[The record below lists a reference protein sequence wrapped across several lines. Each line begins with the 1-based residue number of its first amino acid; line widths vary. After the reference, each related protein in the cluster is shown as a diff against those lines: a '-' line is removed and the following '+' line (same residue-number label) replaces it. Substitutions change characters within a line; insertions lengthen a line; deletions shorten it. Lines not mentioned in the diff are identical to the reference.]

1 VHTCAQPTPG
11 AFTLHVSGKVTR
23 STCRYTRGGVPVVEL
38 EIEDR
43 ASGQTV
49 CISHHYPDKG
59 TASCVAA
66 RSLATRMTGQHAD
79 LQAINPRFKARR
91 MECEAEFI
99 NPPQTS
105 AQRADLE

>member
-1 VHTCAQPTPG
+1 MHTYAQPAPG
-11 AFTLHVSGKVTR
+11 AFTLHVSGQVTR

-66 RSLATRMTGQHAD
+66 RSLAARMQGQHAE
-79 LQAINPRFKARR
+79 LLAINPRFKARR
-91 MECEAEFI
+91 LECEADLI
-99 NPPQTS
+99 TPPTTS
-105 AQRADLE
+105 ATRADLE